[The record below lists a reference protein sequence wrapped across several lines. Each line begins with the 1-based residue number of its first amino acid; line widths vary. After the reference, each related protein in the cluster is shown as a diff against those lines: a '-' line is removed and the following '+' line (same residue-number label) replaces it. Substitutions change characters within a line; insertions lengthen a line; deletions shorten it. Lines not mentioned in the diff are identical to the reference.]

1 MKLKETIKKF
11 EQGTN
16 YLNIVSAVTEKEL
29 TSLDDNYSTDDQFT
43 KAKFV
48 PASGA
53 ATRMFKDLYAYLDD
67 QVETKFIDKFLNHL
81 KEFAFFRKIDESIA
95 IDKYDKESKADRLH
109 IVQAI
114 LYTEMQYG
122 DYPKALIDFHDYGK
136 YIANPIAYSVP
147 LRP

>member
-16 YLNIVSAVTEKEL
+16 YLHIVSAVTEKEL
-29 TSLDDNYSTDDQFT
+29 TSLDDKYSTDDQFT

-67 QVETKFIDKFLNHL
+67 QVETEFIDKFLNHL
-81 KEFAFFRKIDESIA
+81 EEFAFFRKIDESIA
-95 IDKYDKESKADRLH
+95 ID
-109 IVQAI
+109 
-114 LYTEMQYG
+114 
-122 DYPKALIDFHDYGK
+122 DYCI
-136 YIANPIAYSVP
+136 
-147 LRP
+147 